1 LTLSLAAQ
9 ARDLSLPATRP
20 EAAGVPNLEEY
31 SRQLTYQALVDPS
44 K

>member
-1 LTLSLAAQ
+1 MIQ
-9 ARDLSLPATRP
+9 IRGGP
-20 EAAGVPNLEEY
+20 AGVPNLEEY